1 MGKGN
6 WTWTL
11 NTGRDPHSFP
21 QDKHRVKLH
30 QNAILHLSERC
41 SQEEGALPQCWGRS
55 TTETTVQQLESD
67 NVVSLF
73 FFLMTY
79 WARFMPL
86 MFSSIVC
93 HYMGVWSRKFQQRR
107 AAVDCNKTFT
117 CKYNTVLGQITW
129 AACLF
134 WGSGISYNQW
144 RGF

>member
-30 QNAILHLSERC
+30 QMPFFIYLS
-41 SQEEGALPQCWGRS
+41 GALRRK
-55 TTETTVQQLESD
+55 EL
-67 NVVSLF
+67 SLSAGEGLPLKLLCSSWKVTMWCPFF